1 MKFLPL
7 PTLRTALAALCL
19 AAAAPSARAESVVI
33 DGVEWRYSL
42 DEAGNAIIGVAMG
55 FSGPLVIPAEL
66 DGHPVTELQGDSF
79 SSAFGTIDPS
89 VTIPDSV
96 KKIGDEA
103 FKGQTNLVTVRLGSG
118 VEHIYLGLLFSSAF
132 DGCSSLTEFVV
143 DAGNATY
150 SAVDGLLYSKDGKTL
165 AFYPPGKGAAFTVP
179 NGTETI
185 GASAFANCYTL
196 VSVAMPDS
204 VKTIGEE
211 AFRDCGNLTS
221 VTFGNGLTTIED
233 DAFDSCEALVSVVL
247 PDSLETMGRQVFRQ
261 CTSLVSAEIGSG
273 LKNFGYEAFVD
284 CTNLATVTFSDGVTT
299 IGDHAFSRCRRL
311 VSVSLPDSV
320 VKIEEGAFSSCSA
333 LSSVHLG
340 SGLSAIQGDAFYN
353 CGSLERFD
361 LDPGNPNFAA
371 VDGIIFSKDLKKL
384 VVYPPGRRGTCE
396 VPAGT
401 ETIGDDAFSG
411 CPGLTGVILP
421 TSVTSIGRSAF
432 YGNDNVLA
440 MTLPESVTSIGQ
452 QAFDYNP
459 NLIVLE
465 VPASWEGTDILED
478 ARVPET
484 CVVAYGGLAWEWE
497 EGADGNA
504 TITGGPTG
512 AEGLTGL
519 LVPESVGGKTVTAV
533 GMMAFQGRTELVKAM
548 LPDTVTNVQLMAFA
562 GCDALASVQLG
573 AGVRSLDTWVFQDCT
588 SLTNVALPE
597 GLAAIGASAFT
608 GCTGLE
614 RIALPDSLRTIDDG
628 AFSWCERLEAVD
640 IPSGVGKI
648 GNGAF
653 SGCARLEQVTLH
665 DGLLVIGDSAFGGC
679 ESLYTLRIPDS
690 VMLVGESAFYNSAL
704 AALSVPG
711 SWRGGSQL
719 ASAEVPEGCAVLYR
733 GLAPDDP
740 RYAAWA
746 GEYRLAPDDL
756 PAEDDPDGDGFS
768 NWDEFIAGTCP
779 SDGDDYLYIG
789 IAVLDGK
796 VQIESYA
803 PSGRKYTFQGTADLA
818 AGESGWSDLT
828 DADLSDLAATPYRSF
843 RVMAEYPEETP

>member
-1 MKFLPL
+1 MKSLPRFFF
-7 PTLRTALAALCL
+7 PAALAALL
-19 AAAAPSARAESVVI
+19 FAAAAPSARAESAVV
-33 DGVEWRYSL
+33 DGVEWEYSL
-42 DEAGNAIIGVAMG
+42 DEAGNAVIGVAMG

-66 DGHPVTELQGDSF
+66 DGHPVTELQGHSF

-96 KKIGDEA
+96 KKIGGEA

-118 VEHIYLGLLFSSAF
+118 VEQIILGSSGAF
-132 DGCSSLTEFVV
+132 VDCTSLAEFEV

-179 NGTETI
+179 NGTEAI
-185 GASAFANCYTL
+185 GPLAFEYCKTL

-204 VKTIGEE
+204 VRTIGKQ
-211 AFRDCGNLTS
+211 AFWYCGNLTS
-221 VTFGNGLTTIED
+221 VSFGNGLTKIED
-233 DAFDSCEALVSVVL
+233 DAFNSCKALVSVVL
-247 PDSLETMGRQVFRQ
+247 PDSLQEMGWRVFKG
-261 CTSLVSAEIGSG
+261 CTSLASAEFGSG
-273 LKNFGYEAFVD
+273 LKTIAPYTFEQ
-284 CTNLATVTFSDGVTT
+284 CTNLATVTFSDELAT
-299 IGDHAFSRCRRL
+299 IGNYAFSKCRNL
-311 VSVSLPDSV
+311 VSVSIPDSV
-320 VKIEEGAFSSCSA
+320 RAIYSGAFQGCTA

-340 SGLSAIQGDAFYN
+340 SGLSTIDKWVFSR
-353 CGSLERFD
+353 CGLLERFD
-361 LDPGNPNFAA
+361 LDPENPNFAA
-371 VDGIIFSKDLKKL
+371 VDGVVFTKDLKTL
-384 VVYPPGRRGTCE
+384 VLYPSGRSGTYE
-396 VPAGT
+396 IPAGT
-401 ETIGDDAFSG
+401 ETIEDFAFYE

-421 TSVTSIGRSAF
+421 TSVTNIGRGAF
-432 YGNDNVLA
+432 SKIDNLVS
-440 MTLPESVTSIGQ
+440 MTLPESVTSIGG
-452 QAFDYNP
+452 QAFDSNP

-478 ARVPET
+478 ADVPET

-504 TITGGPTG
+504 TITGGPSG
-512 AEGLTGL
+512 VEGLTGL

-533 GMMAFQGRTELVKAM
+533 GMMAFQGRTELVKAI

-597 GLAAIGASAFT
+597 GLATIGGSAFT

-628 AFSWCERLEAVD
+628 AFAWCERLEAVD

-679 ESLYTLRIPDS
+679 EDLYTLRIPDS

-704 AALSVPG
+704 TSLSVPG
-711 SWRGGSQL
+711 SWRGGTQL
-719 ASAEVPEGCAVLYR
+719 ANAEVPEGCAVLYR

-746 GEYRLAPDDL
+746 GEFSLAPDDL

-779 SDGDDYLYIG
+779 ADGDDYLYIG

-796 VQIESYA
+796 VQIEAYA
-803 PSGRKYTFQGTADLA
+803 PAGRKYTFQGTADLT
-818 AGESGWSDLT
+818 AGESGWTDLT
-828 DADLSDLAATPYRSF
+828 DADREDLPATRYRSF
-843 RVMAEYPEETP
+843 RVKAEYPEETP